1 MLNPYSKLRIAT
13 LHKKAL
19 KIINNQ
25 LRNSDSGLLFKK
37 SNILKFDN
45 TILIYIIIFITKLL
59 IFYHQ
64 SSKIGL
70 SCALRFKTMTVSLST
85 YKLFLSLRLEIRLRL
100 NPHLTFSNIS

>member
-37 SNILKFDN
+37 
-45 TILIYIIIFITKLL
+45 
-59 IFYHQ
+59 
-64 SSKIGL
+64 
-70 SCALRFKTMTVSLST
+70 V
-85 YKLFLSLRLEIRLRL
+85 
-100 NPHLTFSNIS
+100 IS